1 MTRLLH
7 KVKFEIRSVLAREP
21 ALSLLQRPLIW
32 WQQYKILRYY
42 QDKGASV
49 KECVVGAHT
58 DFVLDGFQGSA
69 NSFAADAFLA
79 SQTRPVMVA
88 HHMHSP
94 SQIIKGVRLKIP
106 TLVTIRDPVGACLSL
121 TCRWPYVSMQ
131 QALRSYI
138 GFYGALEPYVE
149 KIVFSPFYLTT
160 KHLDV
165 SIAAVNERFGTDF
178 DLTDASAIERLQA
191 EHGPSKRTEEEEQAR
206 ETLKAE
212 KTQELEVPSC
222 QQVLQKAEAL
232 HRRLMPH
239 CAFRGNHKPT
249 SRE

>member
-1 MTRLLH
+1 MNPLSRILH
-7 KVKFEIRSVLAREP
+7 KAKFEIRSAIAREP

-42 QDKGASV
+42 QNKGASI
-49 KECVVGAHT
+49 KECVVGVHT

-94 SQIIKGVRLKIP
+94 SQITKAVRLDLP

-121 TCRWPYVSMQ
+121 TSRWPYVSMH
-131 QALRSYI
+131 QALRSYV
-138 GFYGALEPYVE
+138 GFYGTLEPHVE
-149 KIVFSPFYLTT
+149 GIIFSPFNLTT
-160 KHLDV
+160 KHLDA

-178 DLTDASAIERLQA
+178 DLTDASAIKRMQA
-191 EHGPSKRTEEEEQAR
+191 EHGPDKRTDREEQDRKA
-206 ETLKAE
+206 LKAE
-212 KTQELEVPSC
+212 KMQELETSSC
-222 QQVLQKAEAL
+222 QQVLQEANAL

-239 CAFRGNHKPT
+239 CV
-249 SRE
+249 SQ